1 MQLEEENKG
10 VLHPENEKSSVPA
23 ETQDANT
30 VLATRACIAL
40 LSDKDIERNRK
51 GFELLNALTQPSTS
65 WINPSEARAIAN
77 GLIYGGKPK
86 SAESLL
92 RYRFANFFCDFQ
104 ERREEDDCEED
115 YDDDDETPWGLHTG
129 ALHLE
134 AIKILINSLQ
144 LIIDEA
150 DNSSDTIV
158 DFSCQ
163 YWARVF
169 DTLVRDI
176 QESFEDFELTRL
188 SAKCIRVLHGL
199 NPPVVADSVAVPSC
213 SKRNESEQLLEDC
226 GFIMTL
232 DKTKCLEGASLEL
245 SWKLYPLTFAS

>member
-1 MQLEEENKG
+1 MNDHNDDFVPDNLVPEPLLQKFFEETIMHLEEEKEN
-10 VLHPENEKSSVPA
+10 VLHPEYGKLNIAA
-23 ETQDANT
+23 ETQDAKT
-30 VLATRACIAL
+30 ELATRVCIAL

-77 GLIYGGKPK
+77 SLIYGGEPK

-92 RYRFANFFCDFQ
+92 RYRFAYFFCDFQ
-104 ERREEDDCEED
+104 KRKEDDFED

-129 ALHLE
+129 ALHLD

-144 LIIDEA
+144 LNINEA
-150 DNSSDTIV
+150 DNSSDTTV

-169 DTLVRDI
+169 DTLVHNV
-176 QESFEDFELTRL
+176 QESFVDLEFTRL
-188 SAKCIRVLHGL
+188 SAKCLRVLHGL
-199 NPPVVADSVAVPSC
+199 NPPVI
-213 SKRNESEQLLEDC
+213 ESRV
-226 GFIMTL
+226 
-232 DKTKCLEGASLEL
+232 
-245 SWKLYPLTFAS
+245 